1 MRTYK
6 SRWFQRFAR
15 KEAIA
20 DAVLLEAVARA
31 EKGQIDADLGGGV
44 IKQRIS
50 RPGQGRS
57 KGYRTIILFR
67 RGTKAFFVY
76 GFAKSQRANI
86 EDDEKEQVQG
96 SREARPGADG
106 EAACGVG
113 KERRFY
119 GGEKRMSKKY
129 RSDAM
134 AAIHET
140 MEALHDVGAIDKQT
154 MRRFDDA
161 CLTPI
166 RPLKAEEI
174 KAIREREHVSQT
186 VFANYLN
193 VTSGLVSKWERGEK
207 RPSGASLKLLS
218 LVEKNGLAAVA

>member
-1 MRTYK
+1 
-6 SRWFQRFAR
+6 
-15 KEAIA
+15 
-20 DAVLLEAVARA
+20 
-31 EKGQIDADLGGGV
+31 
-44 IKQRIS
+44 
-50 RPGQGRS
+50 
-57 KGYRTIILFR
+57 
-67 RGTKAFFVY
+67 
-76 GFAKSQRANI
+76 
-86 EDDEKEQVQG
+86 
-96 SREARPGADG
+96 
-106 EAACGVG
+106 
-113 KERRFY
+113 
-119 GGEKRMSKKY
+119 MSKKY

-140 MEALHDVGAIDKQT
+140 MAALHDVGAIDKQT

-166 RPLKAEEI
+166 KPLKPEEI

-218 LVEKNGLAAVA
+218 LVEKNGLATFA